1 MFYLGCAV
9 WAYDGWFGNFYPANL
24 PKKESLKAY
33 AQRLTAI
40 EGNTTFYAIPS
51 EQTVQRWQAETPS
64 DFRFCLKFP
73 QTVSHQGLLCPQ
85 LPQAQQFCDR
95 LLPLEQKLG
104 AVFLQLPPSYD
115 PDYFGDLLAFF
126 DALNSY
132 PLKLAVEVRHPHW
145 WQPHHQAPLQQQLGA
160 PRSGSL
166 RDRQISQ
173 VILDTRPIYRCADDP
188 QRQSK
193 RRKPDL
199 PVTFHRTASPLIV
212 RFISHP
218 QGQQNEQYL
227 AEWQQ
232 FLTPL
237 LQQNQDIYFF
247 VHCPIEDHSPFTAR
261 RFYQQLQAAKLITEP
276 LPWDQL
282 TPAPQ
287 QLSLF

>member
-9 WAYDGWFGNFYPANL
+9 WAYEGWFGNFYPANL

-40 EGNTTFYAIPS
+40 EANTTFYAVPS
-51 EQTVQRWQAETPS
+51 EQTVQKWQVETPP

-73 QTVSHQGLLCPQ
+73 QTVSHQGSLSPQ
-85 LPQAQQFCDR
+85 LPQAKSFLDR
-95 LLPLEQKLG
+95 LLPLGPKLG
-104 AVFLQLPPSYD
+104 AVFLQLPPSYGPEQLD
-115 PDYFGDLLAFF
+115 DLLAFF
-126 DALNSY
+126 DALKAY
-132 PLKLAVEVRHPHW
+132 PLKLAVEVRHPQW
-145 WQPHHQAPLQQQLGA
+145 WQPNRQATLHRELG
-160 PRSGSL
+160 
-166 RDRQISQ
+166 DRQISQ

-199 PVTFHRTASPLIV
+199 PVTFYQTASPLIV

-218 QGQQNEQYL
+218 QGQQNEPYL
-227 AEWQQ
+227 AEWQR

-237 LQQNQDIYFF
+237 LQQNQEIYFF
-247 VHCPIEDHSPFTAR
+247 VHCPTEDYSPFTAR
-261 RFYQQLQAAKLITEP
+261 RFYQQLRAANLVPQP

-282 TPAPQ
+282 RPLPQ

>member
-9 WAYDGWFGNFYPANL
+9 WAYEGWFGNFYPADLAKND
-24 PKKESLKAY
+24 SLKAY

-51 EQTVQRWQAETPS
+51 PNTVQRWQAETPP

-85 LPQAQQFCDR
+85 LPQAQQFLDR
-95 LLPLEQKLG
+95 LLPLHQKLG
-104 AVFLQLPPSYD
+104 SVFLQLPPSYG
-115 PDYFGDLLAFF
+115 PAHLPDLLSFF
-126 DALNSY
+126 ESLKSY
-132 PLKLAVEVRHPHW
+132 PIKLAVEVRHPHW
-145 WQPHHQAPLQQQLGA
+145 WQPHHQTTLHQAL
-160 PRSGSL
+160 SE
-166 RDRQISQ
+166 RQISQ

-188 QRQSK
+188 QHQSK

-199 PVTFHRTASPLIV
+199 PVTFHQTAPPLIV

-218 QGQQNEQYL
+218 QWQNNELYL

-237 LQQNQDIYFF
+237 LQQNQDVYFF
-247 VHCPIEDHSPFTAR
+247 VHCPMEDHSPFTAR
-261 RFYQQLQAAKLITEP
+261 RFYQQLQAAKLVTKP

-282 TPAPQ
+282 MPVPQ